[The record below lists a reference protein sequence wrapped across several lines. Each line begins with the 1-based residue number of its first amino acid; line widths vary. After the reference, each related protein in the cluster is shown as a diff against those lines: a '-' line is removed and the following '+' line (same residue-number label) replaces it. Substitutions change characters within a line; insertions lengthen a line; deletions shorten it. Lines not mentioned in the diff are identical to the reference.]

1 MLSEAPKKN
10 LLLQSFGDSIN
21 VAVIGANGGIG
32 QALVEQLSSSYC
44 VKNIFSLSRK
54 GNHDQPFNSKSIY
67 IDLEDETSIANAASV
82 IGKTVHELDVVCV
95 ATGILH
101 SHNNLLP
108 EKSWK
113 TLDCGSMEAV
123 FRINTIG
130 PALVAKHFLPLL
142 SVKKRSA
149 LAILTAKV
157 GSISDNFLGGWYS
170 YRASKA
176 ALNMIIR
183 TLSIEMARQN
193 ADAVCVGLHP
203 GTVDTNLSK
212 PYQRGVEPGKLF
224 SAKKS
229 AKYLLQVLD
238 SMSPKNSGF
247 IYSWDGVELP
257 Y

>member
-1 MLSEAPKKN
+1 
-10 LLLQSFGDSIN
+10 LLQSFGDSIN
-21 VAVIGANGGIG
+21 VAVIGSNGGIG
-32 QALVEQLSSSYC
+32 QELVEQLSLSHC
-44 VKNIFSLSRK
+44 VNNVFPISRK
-54 GNHDQPFNSKSIY
+54 GIYHQSANANGIY
-67 IDLEDETSIANAASV
+67 IDLEDETTIADAASA
-82 IGKTVHELDVVCV
+82 IRKTVHELDVICV

-101 SHNNLLP
+101 SRNNLRP

-113 TLDCGSMEAV
+113 SLDCVSMEAV
-123 FRINTIG
+123 FRVNTIG

-183 TLSIEMARQN
+183 TLSIEMARRN
-193 ADAVCVGLHP
+193 ADTVCVGLHP
-203 GTVDTNLSK
+203 GTVDTKLSK
-212 PYQRGVEPGKLF
+212 PYQRGVEPEKLF

-247 IYSWDGVELP
+247 IYAWDGVELP